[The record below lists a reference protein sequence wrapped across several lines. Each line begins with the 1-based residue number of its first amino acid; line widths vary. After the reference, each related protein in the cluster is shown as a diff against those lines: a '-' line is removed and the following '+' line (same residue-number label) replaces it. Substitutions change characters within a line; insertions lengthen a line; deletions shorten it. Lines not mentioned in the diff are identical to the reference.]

1 MVGPTWTMV
10 NRRRQ
15 GTFLNFLVKASC
27 TVHVNKSFFCLFHS
41 AAHLTSSQSYQYIPI
56 VNCIAS
62 IIISLEY
69 NSRVVKSLLDK
80 LKAYL
85 THLDQLRMGLSYF
98 QGFRRLF
105 RCCPWLLDTLRRRS
119 RSGARRQA
127 CRGPATLWEAGTGTR
142 CCCWRCKTLQPMCK
156 KQFKIL
162 YQCGMTDH
170 SAYLPRKQ

>member
-10 NRRRQ
+10 KRRRQ

-41 AAHLTSSQSYQYIPI
+41 TAHLTSSQSYQYIPI

-105 RCCPWLLDTLRRRS
+105 RCCPWLWGTCCRRS
-119 RSGARRQA
+119 RSGARPPA
-127 CRGPATLWEAGTGTR
+127 CRGRASQWGCATGTR
-142 CCCWRCKTLQPMCK
+142 CCC
-156 KQFKIL
+156 
-162 YQCGMTDH
+162 
-170 SAYLPRKQ
+170 